1 MERDEDRRLD
11 SLGQIRS
18 ENVDVIRMM
27 LVNGARFGQVMEHN
41 GQLPSVKE
49 QRKRDENLEK
59 LNHETPEEK
68 TARLRE
74 DQENRSSLRDVLEAF
89 DFHLIAEEVVDG
101 RLAYVLQATPHP
113 SYHAHGKYGKMFSRW
128 KANFGSA
135 SRTSAGL
142 RSTAS

>member
-1 MERDEDRRLD
+1 MT
-11 SLGQIRS
+11 
-18 ENVDVIRMM
+18 

-74 DQENRSSLRDVLEAF
+74 DQENRSSLRGVLEAF
-89 DFHLIAEEVVDG
+89 DFHLIGDEVVDG
-101 RLAYVLQATPHP
+101 RLAYVL
-113 SYHAHGKYGKMFSRW
+113 
-128 KANFGSA
+128 
-135 SRTSAGL
+135 
-142 RSTAS
+142 